1 MSKILESMELARC
14 AAAALEAMGAS
25 VVGVNIFCFGPAVVE
40 IAPPKLGLAAALRDH
55 GKPLT
60 DLYQPDDR
68 WRYGVEAFGVR
79 VQWEVARDKA
89 AAPEYSGEAA

>member
-1 MSKILESMELARC
+1 MELARS
-14 AAAALEAMGAS
+14 AAAALEAMGAY
-25 VVGVNIFCFGPAVVE
+25 VADVHVFRFGLPTVE
-40 IAPPKLGLAAALRDH
+40 IAPPKLGLAAALRDY
-55 GKPLT
+55 GKPLM

>member
-1 MSKILESMELARC
+1 MSNILESMELARS
-14 AAAALEAMGAS
+14 AVGRLEAMGAS
-25 VVGVNIFCFGPAVVE
+25 VAGVNVFRFGPAVVE
-40 IAPPKLGLAAALRDH
+40 IAAPKLGLAAALRDH

-60 DLYQPDDR
+60 DLHQYESR

-89 AAPEYSGEAA
+89 AAPEYSGEAV

>member
-1 MSKILESMELARC
+1 MSKILESMELARS
-14 AAAALEAMGAS
+14 AVARLEAMGAS
-25 VVGVNIFCFGPAVVE
+25 ATDVHVFRFGLPTVE

-60 DLYQPDDR
+60 DIYQYESR